1 METLVEGG
9 VKENKYVEKKRDT
22 CMEPLR
28 KGKKLAIC
36 KSGQGKV

>member
-9 VKENKYVEKKRDT
+9 GKENKYVEKKRD
-22 CMEPLR
+22 MEPLR

-36 KSGQGKV
+36 KSGLGKV